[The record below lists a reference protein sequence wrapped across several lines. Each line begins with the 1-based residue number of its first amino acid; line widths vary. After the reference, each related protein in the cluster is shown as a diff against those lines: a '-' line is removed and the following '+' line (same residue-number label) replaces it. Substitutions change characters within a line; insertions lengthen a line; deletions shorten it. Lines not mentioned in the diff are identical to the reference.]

1 MYTTTNT
8 ARPLLLL
15 EQVVPQLSKLK
26 DGWLK
31 RDWVNKDSLSELDLL
46 IKSLGQSLG
55 KGNFTSQL
63 EKTGDDNID
72 PLIEV
77 INSLLQEVNK
87 RDEKITL
94 QKKSL
99 KSQIEIHTAEL
110 EDSNKKLALDKREA
124 ETSSLSKSVFLAN
137 LSHELRTPLNHIIGY
152 SEMLQEEMQDEGLED
167 FLPDIEKI
175 RASSHSLMK
184 WVEEIIYL
192 SKIESGRSELQHQ
205 EFLVVDLV
213 QELTQKVQ
221 EDISQTEN
229 EFHIHCPDG
238 VGKINGDRE
247 RISRALCNLIVN
259 ACHTT
264 QQGEISL
271 NVNFEKVGDIGW
283 ISFEVKDT
291 GAGIN
296 PKILENLFK
305 GYTQADENLSSGFG
319 GEALML
325 AICHRLSLVMGGNI
339 LAESELGVGSKFTLR
354 LPVDMKTHLSKP
366 HVVRATN
373 LFIQDI
379 LKMK

>member
-1 MYTTTNT
+1 M
-8 ARPLLLL
+8 
-15 EQVVPQLSKLK
+15 
-26 DGWLK
+26 
-31 RDWVNKDSLSELDLL
+31 NKDSLPELEFLR
-46 IKSLGQSLG
+46 KSLERILEEEGFASNIELT
-55 KGNFTSQL
+55 GND
-63 EKTGDDNID
+63 KTDALVKLLNT
-72 PLIEV
+72 LLAEV
-77 INSLLQEVNK
+77 QK
-87 RDEKITL
+87 RDEKIAL

-99 KSQIEIHTAEL
+99 KSQIEIHTGEL
-110 EDSNKKLALDKREA
+110 EESNKKLALDKREA

-175 RASSHSLMK
+175 QSSSRNLMK
-184 WVEEIIYL
+184 WVEEIIDL
-192 SKIESGRSELQHQ
+192 SKIESGRTELQHQ
-205 EFLVVDLV
+205 EFSVADLL
-213 QELTQKVQ
+213 EEILQKVRG
-221 EDISQTEN
+221 DMNLAEN
-229 EFHIHCPDG
+229 EFTIDCPEETG
-238 VGKINGDRE
+238 NINGDRE
-247 RISRALCNLIVN
+247 RIYRALFDLVNN

-264 QQGEISL
+264 QKGKVSL
-271 NVNFEKVGDIGW
+271 RVSCEEVEDIGW

-305 GYTQADENLSSGFG
+305 GYTHADENLSSGFG

-339 LAESELGVGSKFTLR
+339 HAESELGVGSTFTLR
-354 LPVDMKTHLSKP
+354 LPMDMKTHLSKP

>member
-1 MYTTTNT
+1 MP
-8 ARPLLLL
+8 PLL
-15 EQVVPQLSKLK
+15 KLK

-31 RDWVNKDSLSELDLL
+31 RVWVNKDSFPELDLL
-46 IKSLGQSLG
+46 KKSLERILEEES
-55 KGNFTSQL
+55 FTSKIEL
-63 EKTGDDNID
+63 TGNEKADAVVT
-72 PLIEV
+72 LL
-77 INSLLQEVNK
+77 NSLLAEVQK
-87 RDEKITL
+87 RDEKIAL

-99 KSQIEIHTAEL
+99 KSQIEIRIEEL
-110 EDSNKKLALDKREA
+110 EEKNKKLTLDKREA

-167 FLPDIEKI
+167 FLPDVEKI
-175 RASSHSLMK
+175 RTSSCSLMK
-184 WVEEIIYL
+184 WVEEIIDL
-192 SKIESGRSELQHQ
+192 SKIESGRSELIHQ
-205 EFLVVDLV
+205 KIFVA
-213 QELTQKVQ
+213 ELIL
-221 EDISQTEN
+221 ELSQQIQDSMKQADNGFQINCPEN
-229 EFHIHCPDG
+229 IGEIQ
-238 VGKINGDRE
+238 GDRE
-247 RISRALCNLIVN
+247 RIFRVLFNLLAN
-259 ACHTT
+259 ACNKTKN
-264 QQGEISL
+264 GKISL
-271 NVNFEKVGDIGW
+271 NVSCEEVESVGW

-305 GYTQADENLSSGFG
+305 GYTHADENLSSGFG

-339 LAESELGVGSKFTLR
+339 YAESELGVGSKFTLR
-354 LPVDMKTHLSKP
+354 LPMDMKTHLSKP

>member
-1 MYTTTNT
+1 M
-8 ARPLLLL
+8 
-15 EQVVPQLSKLK
+15 
-26 DGWLK
+26 
-31 RDWVNKDSLSELDLL
+31 NKDSFSELELL
-46 IKSLGQSLG
+46 IKNLRQTQEQ
-55 KGNFTSQL
+55 GNFSSQL
-63 EKTGDDNID
+63 EKTGDDSVD

-77 INSLLQEVNK
+77 LNSLFQEINK
-87 RDEKITL
+87 RDEKIAL

-137 LSHELRTPLNHIIGY
+137 LSHELRTPINHIIGY

-167 FLPDIEKI
+167 FLLDIEKI
-175 RASSHSLMK
+175 RASSRSLMK
-184 WVEEIIYL
+184 WVEEIIDL

-205 EFLVVDLV
+205 EFLVEDLV
-213 QELTQKVQ
+213 KDLTQKTQ
-221 EDISQTEN
+221 EDLNQTGN
-229 EFHIHCPDG
+229 ELHTHCPDG
-238 VGKINGDRE
+238 MGGINGDKE
-247 RISRALCNLIVN
+247 RISRALFNLIVN

-264 QQGEISL
+264 KQGEIHL
-271 NVNFEKVGDIGW
+271 NVSSEQVDGIGW
-283 ISFEVKDT
+283 ISFEVRDT

-305 GYTQADENLSSGFG
+305 SYTQADENLSSGFG

-354 LPVDMKTHLSKP
+354 LPMDMKLHLSKP